1 MKILNKFMPAILIT
15 IAIVV
20 GLTVLMN
27 PPTNN
32 NITPE
37 NPTHH
42 INTNKMPV

>member
-27 PPTNN
+27 PPTNSN
-32 NITPE
+32 VTSE

-42 INTNKMPV
+42 ISKNKMPV